1 MKAILLSLILV
12 GCGDGIT
19 GAVNE
24 QGFGVATVPAPVVV
38 MPGEEDI
45 IDEVVDVIV
54 GPLKVKSYR
63 KLIEVRSENAHG
75 LITGSKVVLD
85 DVRVK
90 CFLSR
95 KQLQNIEF
103 KVLFVVDEY
112 RFVVDV
118 VDGLEDCVYKNM
130 HRFKRR

>member
-1 MKAILLSLILV
+1 
-12 GCGDGIT
+12 
-19 GAVNE
+19 
-24 QGFGVATVPAPVVV
+24 VPAPVVV

-63 KLIEVRSENAHG
+63 KLIEVRSESAHG

-85 DVRVK
+85 DVKVK